1 MTLKKS
7 PKPIKNSK
15 PIQQPNCF
23 ECTFHFITHERGRP
37 YGCQQFGFK
46 GQFLPSRH
54 VFEAT
59 GMKCAYFQPRKAP
72 VRRRS
77 SS

>member
-1 MTLKKS
+1 MTVKKHDKS
-7 PKPIKNSK
+7 VKP
-15 PIQQPNCF
+15 PNCF
-23 ECTFHFITHERGRP
+23 ECKFHFITHERGRP
-37 YGCQQFGFK
+37 YGCQKFGFK

-59 GMKCAYFQPRKAP
+59 GMKCAYFQSGKAP